1 MPISFHADDELPHTV
16 VAVLAQHSDRT
27 VVVLNYT
34 LVELMSPL
42 ERMEM
47 LNALFAKVDRPPTG
61 RRLDELD
68 ELAAPR
74 RQRSRR
80 TEEGDRHTEP
90 STAQPTEL
98 RRLGVDRN
106 RHPDAG
112 GE

>member
-1 MPISFHADDELPHTV
+1 V

-42 ERMEM
+42 ERMDM
-47 LNALFAKVDRPPTG
+47 LNALFARADGPPTG
-61 RRLDELD
+61 RRLAELD

-80 TEEGDRHTEP
+80 TREDDPHNELNTPQR
-90 STAQPTEL
+90 TEL
-98 RRLGVDRN
+98 RRLDYDGDSE
-106 RHPDAG
+106 PDVSGA
-112 GE
+112 